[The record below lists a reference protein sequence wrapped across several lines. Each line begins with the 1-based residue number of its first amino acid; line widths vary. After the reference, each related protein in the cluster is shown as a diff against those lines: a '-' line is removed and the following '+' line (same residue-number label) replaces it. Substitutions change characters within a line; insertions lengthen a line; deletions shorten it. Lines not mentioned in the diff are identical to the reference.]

1 MQDLAPQAIPQ
12 PLIWAFVVAIM
23 AAAVV
28 WSWVA
33 ERLQR
38 GLPVLAY
45 EPRRQVPWQAIDLAL
60 VLLIYG
66 IGLMLMFHLGTVWFG
81 PEAGQPAEI
90 QNVDQANTA
99 HMVARVLSEGSVWTL
114 LLCGLTAAVAAPIIE
129 EFLFRVLLQGWL
141 ERVALPL
148 RRLTPTLRRWLPRGI
163 GPVALTSLLF
173 ARMHFRVDTPQMDVE
188 FLTFAMVGNAV
199 VGLLTVALAVGLI
212 WYRTGAVAVDF
223 GFVRQK
229 FFADV
234 ALGLAAFI
242 AIATPIYLMQ
252 VGLSVLLPS
261 YVAADPITLFFF
273 ALVLGLLYYR
283 THRIVASVVLH
294 MALNATSLAMA
305 WLLLGR

>member
-1 MQDLAPQAIPQ
+1 MQDLDPQAAAR
-12 PLIWAFVVAIM
+12 PLVWAIVVAIV

-28 WSWVA
+28 WSWVVD
-33 ERLQR
+33 RWRR

-45 EPRRQVPWQAIDLAL
+45 EPRRPVPWRAVDLVL
-60 VLLIYG
+60 VLLMYG
-66 IGLMLMFHLGTVWFG
+66 VGLTLMFHLGTVWLG
-81 PEAGQPAEI
+81 PEAGQPAAI
-90 QNVDQANTA
+90 QDVDQANTS
-99 HMVARVLSEGSVWTL
+99 HMVARLLTEGSLWTL

-141 ERVALPL
+141 ERVAVPL
-148 RRLTPTLRRWLPRGI
+148 RRRTPTLRRWVPRGV

-173 ARMHFRVDTPQMDVE
+173 ARMHFRVDTPEMDVE
-188 FLTFAMVGNAV
+188 FLTFALVGNAV
-199 VGLLTVALAVGLI
+199 VGLLTVALAIGLI

-223 GFVRQK
+223 GFVREK

-234 ALGLAAFI
+234 ALGLSAFI

-283 THRIVASVVLH
+283 THRIVASMVVH